1 MKFEYIIID
10 ILNWEWIIVFSF
22 SDIIKISKNKVIN
35 SIFSLNWIFI
45 NIKLIENVF
54 LVSSNSWRKNI
65 SFFAWYNRLT
75 KHIRFIL
82 KYTKSYF
89 AIFWNILILYSYLLN
104 INWLILKIIDIN
116 LYIDT
121 KESCLLRLKL
131 FQWKKFWWINLFYI
145 KIIIKIKLYYF
156 YFFNELIIWY
166 IIYK

>member
-10 ILNWEWIIVFSF
+10 ILNWEWLIVFSF

-45 NIKLIENVF
+45 NIKLIENIF
-54 LVSSNSWRKNI
+54 LISSNSWRKNI
-65 SFFAWYNRLT
+65 SFFIWYNCLI
-75 KHIRFIL
+75 KYIKFIL

-131 FQWKKFWWINLFYI
+131 FQWKKFWWINLLYI

>member
-10 ILNWEWIIVFSF
+10 ILNWEWLIVFSF

-45 NIKLIENVF
+45 NIKLIENIF
-54 LVSSNSWRKNI
+54 LISSNSWRKNI
-65 SFFAWYNRLT
+65 SFFIWYNCLI
-75 KHIRFIL
+75 KYIKFIL